1 MAKNEMIPV
10 HNVTANEMLFESDT
24 FCMLPFVS
32 QHLTP
37 DGKVLPCCIGNLST
51 GKELGRKDLNLEG
64 MVNSD
69 VMKEL
74 RLDMIQGNKNS
85 ICNTCYKTEEARSGM
100 YSFRNTANSKWGA
113 DYVHEVLRNTDD
125 TGKLHNF
132 KMRYFDFRL
141 SNVCNFKCR
150 SCNSGYS
157 TLWQAEDAKQ
167 GIPSSIDIMPERNK
181 SLLEEVL
188 EHIPHMQEAYFA
200 GGEPVVDENHYI
212 ILEELLR
219 QGRTDVQLNYN
230 TNLSRLKFK
239 DYDLLALW
247 SQFEKP
253 VDVYSSIDHYGE
265 RAEYIRN
272 GTKWEDVENNIK
284 TLLMEP
290 NVNLQ
295 ISTTVSMLNYLT
307 LEEFYLYMLKKGLM
321 PGGDWQLNPVFNPSH
336 FSVMNFPEE
345 FKEKGRKQVQNIIDF
360 CTSDHYTIDKYRRR
374 NFDFDHT
381 VSNIKNFPNLVDNT
395 DSQWD
400 SVQDKFRS
408 ETARLDN
415 MRNEDFV
422 KTFPEL
428 AELYT
433 G

>member
-1 MAKNEMIPV
+1 
-10 HNVTANEMLFESDT
+10 
-24 FCMLPFVS
+24 
-32 QHLTP
+32 
-37 DGKVLPCCIGNLST
+37 
-51 GKELGRKDLNLEG
+51 
-64 MVNSD
+64 
-69 VMKEL
+69 
-74 RLDMIQGNKNS
+74 
-85 ICNTCYKTEEARSGM
+85 
-100 YSFRNTANSKWGA
+100 
-113 DYVHEVLRNTDD
+113 
-125 TGKLHNF
+125 
-132 KMRYFDFRL
+132 
-141 SNVCNFKCR
+141 
-150 SCNSGYS
+150 
-157 TLWQAEDAKQ
+157 
-167 GIPSSIDIMPERNK
+167 
-181 SLLEEVL
+181 
-188 EHIPHMQEAYFA
+188 
-200 GGEPVVDENHYI
+200 
-212 ILEELLR
+212 
-219 QGRTDVQLNYN
+219 
-230 TNLSRLKFK
+230 
-239 DYDLLALW
+239 
-247 SQFEKP
+247 
-253 VDVYSSIDHYGE
+253 
-265 RAEYIRN
+265 
-272 GTKWEDVENNIK
+272 
-284 TLLMEP
+284 MEP